1 MINDV
6 EMAVVELGDNDERL
20 ARSPR
25 GTVGEEEESVD
36 NVDKSVVVDGFV
48 VDANVSSQEVDRV
61 ECKSEIS
68 EDVDAKMSSNEV
80 MLTQVWKRK
89 PR

>member
-1 MINDV
+1 
-6 EMAVVELGDNDERL
+6 MAVVELGDNDERL

-25 GTVGEEEESVD
+25 ETVGEEEESVD

-48 VDANVSSQEVDRV
+48 VDANVSSQEVGRV

-68 EDVDAKMSSNEV
+68 EDVDAKISSNEV